1 MEDAGQGQM
10 RAGRAWRGPTDCT
23 PSRDA
28 LGPGAEGPPPVLRR
42 ATVRAAAIPE
52 RVPVIN
58 EGAEG
63 CEAGLGRV

>member
-1 MEDAGQGQM
+1 MKDAGQGQM

-28 LGPGAEGPPPVLRR
+28 LGSGDEGPRPGLRR
-42 ATVRAAAIPE
+42 AIVRAAAIRE
-52 RVPVIN
+52 RVPAIN
-58 EGAEG
+58 EGARG